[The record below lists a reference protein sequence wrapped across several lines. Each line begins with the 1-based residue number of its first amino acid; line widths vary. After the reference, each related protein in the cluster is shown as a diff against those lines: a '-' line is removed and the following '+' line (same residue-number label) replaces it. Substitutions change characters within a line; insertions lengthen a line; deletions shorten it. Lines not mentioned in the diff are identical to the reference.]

1 MPKRSTLP
9 RSSSSTKPRRP
20 IPPKDLSPKQKEKV
34 YEIMETAE
42 DRARALEALRTAI
55 QATDKIHQWSHLL
68 HLIAEDTQ
76 MLQPKPNRVGYVTV
90 LEWTDQIKVEL
101 ELNADIVVLDRRTN
115 TFARVTTAEEAM
127 KEIRDLFLPRM
138 KQD

>member
-1 MPKRSTLP
+1 
-9 RSSSSTKPRRP
+9 
-20 IPPKDLSPKQKEKV
+20 
-34 YEIMETAE
+34 METAE

-127 KEIRDLFLPRM
+127 KEIRDLFLTM

>member
-76 MLQPKPNRVGYVTV
+76 MLQPKPNRVGYVTM
-90 LEWTDQIKVEL
+90 LEWPERLKVEL
-101 ELNADIVVLDRRTN
+101 DLNAHIVVLDRRFN
-115 TFARVTTAEEAM
+115 TFARVDTAAEAM
-127 KEIRDLFLPRM
+127 KEIRLVLGE
-138 KQD
+138 KQ